1 MKKRFLSK
9 IKNNIIKQYPN
20 YPKEKIDEIMYGIEG
35 IYMLIT
41 KTIIIFILAM
51 ILGIFKELLYLLI
64 SFNFIRLFAFGMH
77 ANKSYVC
84 LIFSSLMFLC
94 GAFLCKYLMFNRYI
108 LYVLYLLTFIIIM
121 IYAPA
126 DTKKRPLIKRNKRIK
141 FKVLSLMVV
150 ALYFILTLLIKNNL
164 IINSLII
171 GTIIECILIL
181 PITYKAF
188 NMPYNNY
195 KNYGLST

>member
-1 MKKRFLSK
+1 
-9 IKNNIIKQYPN
+9 
-20 YPKEKIDEIMYGIEG
+20 
-35 IYMLIT
+35 
-41 KTIIIFILAM
+41 
-51 ILGIFKELLYLLI
+51 
-64 SFNFIRLFAFGMH
+64 
-77 ANKSYVC
+77 
-84 LIFSSLMFLC
+84 
-94 GAFLCKYLMFNRYI
+94 
-108 LYVLYLLTFIIIM
+108 M

-171 GTIIECILIL
+171 GTIIECILVL

>member
-1 MKKRFLSK
+1 MKKRLLDK
-9 IKNNIIKQYPN
+9 IKINIVKQYPN
-20 YPKEKIDEIMYGIEG
+20 YSKDKIDEIMYGIEG

-64 SFNFIRLFAFGMH
+64 AFNFIRLFAFGMH
-77 ANKSYVC
+77 ANKSYIC
-84 LIFSSLMFLC
+84 LIFSSLLFIG
-94 GAFLCKYLMFNRYI
+94 GAFLCKYLIFNKNI
-108 LYVLYLLTFIIIM
+108 LYLLYLISFIIIT
-121 IYAPA
+121 IFAPA
-126 DTKKRPLIKRNKRIK
+126 DTIKRPLIKKSKRIR
-141 FKVLSLMVV
+141 FKVCSLIVI
-150 ALYFILTLLIKNNL
+150 LFYFILTLFIKNNL

-171 GTIIECILIL
+171 GIYIECILIL